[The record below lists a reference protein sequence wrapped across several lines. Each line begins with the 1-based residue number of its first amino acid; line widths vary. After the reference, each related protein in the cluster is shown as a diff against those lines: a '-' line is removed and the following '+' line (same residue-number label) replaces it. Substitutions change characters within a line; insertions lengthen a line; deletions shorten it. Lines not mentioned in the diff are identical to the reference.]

1 MEGPQETQCFPRGT
15 RVTDTKW
22 KCLLDPIDGTRGIM
36 YDKRSAWALSGIAPQ
51 RGSATRLSD
60 IFVAAMTEIPT
71 SKQWRADQVSCTRG
85 GGIVAEA
92 TNVLDGSKFP
102 LSLSP
107 SGASTFRHGFAWMAK
122 FFPEGR
128 ALTAQI
134 EEQLWD
140 ELIGLGRDASPTIF
154 DDQYICSGG
163 SFYELLA
170 GHDRMIGDLR
180 PLVLPRL
187 NLDASLVCHPYD
199 VVHGAPPVRGRSCLR
214 TSFGGFSGRPARHH
228 QRGRLGRLCQHNSRR
243 AGASRAPADSQRD
256 AFNTQVSPRDPRTA
270 SGNSWNNDPAGA
282 ARDRALSIR
291 RPVGAFEEQHRK
303 AGHHLLL
310 AQPYPRN
317 HTRLPQGLSASRPQ
331 GSQRAYQ
338 REPRWR
344 DPRAD
349 HGTARHGGRSRIQ
362 FPPRIAC
369 HAGTHRPDREWL
381 RCCHHAGRPA
391 RATLF
396 IWSRR
401 NFPGAVDRVSPH
413 TDARE
418 IFAPLS
424 DENVGWFHHPVAFF
438 RDFREGGSAHLRA
451 TQIGRGRIRRHASAD
466 GGSFAK

>member
-1 MEGPQETQCFPRGT
+1 MPTETLADRGKPVDSGHHLYH
-15 RVTDTKW
+15 RQVRGRSHRRSGLACIGRPLSRSKSSWKVRKKRNAFRKELASTDTKW

-180 PLVLPRL
+180 PLLVLPRRQSGRVIGL
-187 NLDASLVCHPYD
+187 PPLRCVHSAS
-199 VVHGAPPVRGRSCLR
+199 PVRSRS
-214 TSFGGFSGRPARHH
+214 
-228 QRGRLGRLCQHNSRR
+228 
-243 AGASRAPADSQRD
+243 
-256 AFNTQVSPRDPRTA
+256 
-270 SGNSWNNDPAGA
+270 
-282 ARDRALSIR
+282 
-291 RPVGAFEEQHRK
+291 
-303 AGHHLLL
+303 
-310 AQPYPRN
+310 
-317 HTRLPQGLSASRPQ
+317 GL
-331 GSQRAYQ
+331 
-338 REPRWR
+338 
-344 DPRAD
+344 
-349 HGTARHGGRSRIQ
+349 
-362 FPPRIAC
+362 
-369 HAGTHRPDREWL
+369 
-381 RCCHHAGRPA
+381 
-391 RATLF
+391 
-396 IWSRR
+396 
-401 NFPGAVDRVSPH
+401 
-413 TDARE
+413 
-418 IFAPLS
+418 
-424 DENVGWFHHPVAFF
+424 
-438 RDFREGGSAHLRA
+438 
-451 TQIGRGRIRRHASAD
+451 
-466 GGSFAK
+466 

>member
-1 MEGPQETQCFPRGT
+1 MKATIAETLRQLLCALGASIRDRVTEGRKSMSTESLATVANQSTADTIYTIDKFGEEAIGEWFGRHWPSSEPVEVVMEGPQDTQCFPRGT
-15 RVTDTKW
+15 RVVDTKW

-107 SGASTFRHGFAWMAK
+107 SGAGTFRHGFAWMAK

-199 VVHGAPPVRGRSCLR
+199 VSTALLLAEAGVVYEYP
-214 TSFGGFSGRPARHH
+214 FGGFPD
-228 QRGRLGRLCQHNSRR
+228 
-243 AGASRAPADSQRD
+243 APLDTTSAV
-256 AFNTQVSPRDPRTA
+256 AWVGYANTTL
-270 SGNSWNNDPAGA
+270 A
-282 ARDRALSIR
+282 ALA
-291 RPVGAFEEQHRK
+291 RPVLQRILKEI
-303 AGHHLLL
+303 
-310 AQPYPRN
+310 
-317 HTRLPQGLSASRPQ
+317 LSTP
-331 GSQRAYQ
+331 
-338 REPRWR
+338 
-344 DPRAD
+344 
-349 HGTARHGGRSRIQ
+349 
-362 FPPRIAC
+362 
-369 HAGTHRPDREWL
+369 
-381 RCCHHAGRPA
+381 
-391 RATLF
+391 
-396 IWSRR
+396 
-401 NFPGAVDRVSPH
+401 
-413 TDARE
+413 
-418 IFAPLS
+418 
-424 DENVGWFHHPVAFF
+424 
-438 RDFREGGSAHLRA
+438 
-451 TQIGRGRIRRHASAD
+451 
-466 GGSFAK
+466 K